1 MGTIR
6 EELEESK
13 LSNNGSDK
21 GYFEDDNGYD
31 SQEEEE
37 FRKRQDQLFQGIA
50 QNDDDEDH
58 RSAV

>member
-1 MGTIR
+1 MPTCDKTVTGFEDNYDNFNVEHPKGKVKMGTIR

-31 SQEEEE
+31 S
-37 FRKRQDQLFQGIA
+37 
-50 QNDDDEDH
+50 
-58 RSAV
+58 

>member
-13 LSNNGSDK
+13 LSYNGSDK

-31 SQEEEE
+31 S
-37 FRKRQDQLFQGIA
+37 
-50 QNDDDEDH
+50 
-58 RSAV
+58 